1 MLGGGVGVMVTHR
14 HRHASVSLFGGKEG
28 DVSKCP
34 FFGGPNGGGVGD
46 ANIVTACIFVAF
58 VLILRL
64 LLLKAIDCVTSG
76 NPAAYFMRPMR
87 RVVMSV
93 LAFSHFAAQ
102 SSALAPAYVA
112 PLVRVPV
119 GGSVMMAPADSLSSN
134 FICSG
139 RLCFGADWGPR
150 QVEHGQW
157 QPGYW
162 VVLDDDDKS
171 EVSVALNQI
180 GPGLQAGDGCLVE
193 LDRMKGTL
201 QLKAG
206 PLVELE
212 ERSHAAVRRLQAA
225 MKPLGTMAVIVAV
238 AAILASRSPPPTTG
252 QERME
257 RCERLISGAV
267 EVHSYNGAQGWLK
280 HCGLSS
286 GEQGAQLLLETWAAR
301 WGEQPSGRMVD
312 SRLGE

>member
-1 MLGGGVGVMVTHR
+1 
-14 HRHASVSLFGGKEG
+14 
-28 DVSKCP
+28 
-34 FFGGPNGGGVGD
+34 
-46 ANIVTACIFVAF
+46 
-58 VLILRL
+58 
-64 LLLKAIDCVTSG
+64 
-76 NPAAYFMRPMR
+76 
-87 RVVMSV
+87 MSV

-134 FICSG
+134 FVCSG

-150 QVEHGQW
+150 QEEHGQW

-171 EVSVALNQI
+171 EVPIALNQI

-238 AAILASRSPPPTTG
+238 AAILASRSPPPPD
-252 QERME
+252 RSAWSDVSASSAVLS
-257 RCERLISGAV
+257 RCIVTMVRRA
-267 EVHSYNGAQGWLK
+267 
-280 HCGLSS
+280 GLS
-286 GEQGAQLLLETWAAR
+286 TAACR
-301 WGEQPSGRMVD
+301 AASKVRNCC
-312 SRLGE
+312 